1 MEPEQQSRT
10 ALPWVLATFPILS
23 FVGQYYF
30 SAHAGTLPL
39 MLRHPTVMYADWI
52 FIPFNFLVARIIDW
66 KRGLTIYVIVVV
78 ATCLVIATHALWQ
91 VQGTDPGHM
100 ITKGGVVLGAGWIHI
115 AFSIVEMV
123 LLVAFVFCRKS
134 QASLMRPATGLA
146 TVYFLAMAVCGYWI
160 HHRIILSDAC
170 VFVGGMFFLFAF
182 PMLSRVISR
191 NPSSRQG

>member
-146 TVYFLAMAVCGYWI
+146 TVDFLAMAVCGYWI